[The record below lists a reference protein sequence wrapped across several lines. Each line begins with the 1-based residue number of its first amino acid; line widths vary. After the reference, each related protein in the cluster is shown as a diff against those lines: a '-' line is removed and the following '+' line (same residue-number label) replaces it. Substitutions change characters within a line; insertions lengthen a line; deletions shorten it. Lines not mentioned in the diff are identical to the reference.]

1 MLDSGYQ
8 VVLAHALNDH
18 GDGTRFGNEGLVVA
32 ILQCQ
37 ICQLVTAGCLNFGIR
52 PVLSHGSNDDGDSTR
67 IGDDGLVE
75 DILHDQVGKCV

>member
-1 MLDSGYQ
+1 MLSHCLNNNGDDFRLSNFNSEEFVVYSIAGQDVLGAEAHLLDSEYQ

-37 ICQLVTAGCLNFGIR
+37 IGQ
-52 PVLSHGSNDDGDSTR
+52 
-67 IGDDGLVE
+67 
-75 DILHDQVGKCV
+75 